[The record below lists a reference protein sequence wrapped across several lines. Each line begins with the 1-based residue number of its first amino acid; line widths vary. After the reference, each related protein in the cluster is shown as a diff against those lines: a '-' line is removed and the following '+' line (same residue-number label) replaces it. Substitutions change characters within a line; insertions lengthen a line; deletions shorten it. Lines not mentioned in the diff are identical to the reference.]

1 METSMNFR
9 EDGQRSWAEK
19 DLFPSRVRMGVSREV
34 MGTEISLLT
43 VPGDPNLWTAALPR
57 SFPA

>member
-1 METSMNFR
+1 MNFR